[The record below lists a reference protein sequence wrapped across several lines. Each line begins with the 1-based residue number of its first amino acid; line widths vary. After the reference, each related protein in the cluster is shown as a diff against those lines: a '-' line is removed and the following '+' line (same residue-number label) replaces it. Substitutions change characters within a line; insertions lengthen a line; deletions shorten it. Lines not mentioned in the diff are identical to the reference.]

1 MNVTQ
6 NSRRIHPLVATA
18 AISVTLVSA
27 LGIAAITGVLP
38 KSFGYPSETS
48 REVSTENMPTAKDAQ
63 RANGAEGANSKHT
76 SSAHA
81 TTKPGQVNR
90 EDSQNQ
96 ATTAQAQPAQKA
108 AEKNSAVGI
117 GVGALIGG
125 VLGNQIGSGDG
136 KTLATIAGAVG
147 GGYIGNEVA
156 KKNQK

>member
-6 NSRRIHPLVATA
+6 NSYRIHPLVATA

-48 REVSTENMPTAKDAQ
+48 RDVGAENMPSAKDAK
-63 RANGAEGANSKHT
+63 RAHEAEVTASKHT
-76 SSAHA
+76 NSANSVA
-81 TTKPGQVNR
+81 KTGQANR
-90 EDSQNQ
+90 DDPQNQ
-96 ATTAQAQPAQKA
+96 ETTAQAQPAQKA

>member
-6 NSRRIHPLVATA
+6 NSSRIHPLVATA

-27 LGIAAITGVLP
+27 LGIAAITGMLP

-48 REVSTENMPTAKDAQ
+48 REASAESMPSAQ
-63 RANGAEGANSKHT
+63 DPQRTHAAEGIPSKHT
-76 SSAHA
+76 NSAHSA
-81 TTKPGQVNR
+81 TKNGQLNK
-90 EDSQNQ
+90 EDSPNQ
-96 ATTAQAQPAQKA
+96 GATAQAQPAQKA